1 MNSREINRRTLLAL
15 AGAGVLGSRLHAA
28 QSQLRRI
35 RNGYATAPQFFAP
48 GDYQLIETLT
58 EMIIPTDDHSP
69 GARKA
74 GVPAYIDLVI
84 ANSSGEVRANWDHGL
99 RAFDSAVQRYA
110 GARFL
115 VAAPDARAAALAR
128 IIDQRN
134 EGEHP
139 DHNDA
144 PPIDRLLQVL
154 TPIVHLVEGRC
165 PSGESA
171 VKATSGVI
179 SFSP

>member
-1 MNSREINRRTLLAL
+1 MNTREINRRTLLVL

-134 EGEHP
+134 EGDGPARTFLMRVREMTIAGYYSSEIGLLKELEYKGNQVMGMFPGCEH
-139 DHNDA
+139 
-144 PPIDRLLQVL
+144 
-154 TPIVHLVEGRC
+154 
-165 PSGESA
+165 
-171 VKATSGVI
+171 
-179 SFSP
+179 